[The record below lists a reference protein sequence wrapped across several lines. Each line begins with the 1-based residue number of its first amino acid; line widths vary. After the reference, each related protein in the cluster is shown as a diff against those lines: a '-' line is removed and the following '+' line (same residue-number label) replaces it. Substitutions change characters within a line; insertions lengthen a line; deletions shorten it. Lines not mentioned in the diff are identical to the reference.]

1 MTRAADVDP
10 NPLEFY
16 FVVRNYIAFGWADEA
31 LEAAERYRQ
40 SNDGIDISRMVQAR
54 LDHDFVALAK
64 EAKLVF
70 AETGETEFAALAA
83 WSDAI
88 ADNCKTAI
96 RTLERQYPSLKAEVI
111 TYISAPDTS
120 DAVLLAYCND
130 VTGNTQ
136 EAQRLVNS
144 LLASDVLSDSSVLGL
159 PALRLVR
166 VAARAI
172 AGDTADALAELA
184 LIETDHEPLAFT
196 SVALPVDELPI
207 FASLYDEEAFQKY
220 AARERYQLAQ
230 QARMLASGDTVR
242 DIRAE
247 VEAAGYT
254 LIN

>member
-1 MTRAADVDP
+1 
-10 NPLEFY
+10 
-16 FVVRNYIAFGWADEA
+16 
-31 LEAAERYRQ
+31 
-40 SNDGIDISRMVQAR
+40 MVQAR

-64 EAKLVF
+64 EAKRVF
-70 AETGETEFAALAA
+70 AETGENQFASLAA
-83 WSDAI
+83 SSDAI

-96 RTLERQYPSLKAEVI
+96 RTLERQYPSLQAEVI
-111 TYISAPDTS
+111 TYIDNQDSI
-120 DAVLLAYCND
+120 DAVLLAYCCD
-130 VTGNTQ
+130 VAGKQQ
-136 EAQRLVNS
+136 ESLRLANA
-144 LLASDVLSDSSVLGL
+144 LLAAPVLAEEAMQFS

-166 VAARAI
+166 VAAYAV
-172 AGDTADALAELA
+172 AGETVAALKDLA
-184 LIETDHEPLAFT
+184 LIEPDHEPLAFT

-254 LIN
+254 LSN